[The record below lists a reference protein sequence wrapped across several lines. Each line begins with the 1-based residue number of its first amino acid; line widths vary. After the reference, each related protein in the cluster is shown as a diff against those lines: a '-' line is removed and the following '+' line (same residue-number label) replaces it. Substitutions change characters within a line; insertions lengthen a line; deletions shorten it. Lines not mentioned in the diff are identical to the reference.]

1 MVSTFEICCF
11 SSQHQPDA
19 LPTLINLLHSSSQS
33 IIAMWLL
40 HSRTMELKQFISDND
55 IPPYA
60 ILSHTWGDE
69 EVTFDDWQNLARSP
83 KDVVRKRGYEKID
96 LTCQQAAEE
105 RIDWVWV
112 DTCCIDKKSSAEL
125 SEAINSMF
133 RWYKEAVVCYAYL
146 VDVPFT
152 DSKVKNEK
160 SISGSRWFTRG
171 WTLQELLAPAHVVFF
186 SRNWRRLGTKSGLC
200 DLLRSITRIEQRFLR
215 GDAPLEDASIAKRM
229 SWAAGRST
237 SRSEDMAYCLL
248 GLFDINMPLLYGE
261 GSKAFLRLQGEL
273 VKSYPYDHSIF
284 AWGKIVEEPSFMLKD
299 RTKLDNPDAIKW
311 DAREASKTL
320 GGLLAKSPRDF
331 ASSSDFAPCGNYKHF
346 WNPDMKF
353 LLPTITPGG
362 GIEIELGT
370 KSTTNLAVYHLRD
383 AKVATLRPILL
394 ANLICQY
401 RDSCG
406 PAVALPLMRSGGKTV
421 GRTNEI
427 VVFSQ
432 PLTIPGA
439 LKFSHVFQVD
449 SVMPPKLESG
459 DMFVRLCATSRASF
473 STTYMPPSVFSVGN
487 GLLKVQK
494 NHVGLAFAYKFHLL
508 SDRSL
513 GFFLAFERVVPA
525 LGHTAESETH
535 LTVTLLP
542 TSLSDF
548 SKQHPI
554 VTKRTPRLD
563 WYTSQQ
569 RWSQLITS
577 DFERTNSR
585 TLEAP
590 KDSWEIDVYP
600 FPKIKVTARK
610 TKVERP
616 GGSEKSSYFDLID
629 LSMIDDSP
637 TEQKESR

>member
-1 MVSTFEICCF
+1 
-11 SSQHQPDA
+11 
-19 LPTLINLLHSSSQS
+19 
-33 IIAMWLL
+33 MWLL
-40 HSRTMELKQFISDND
+40 HSRTIELKQFISDND

-69 EVTFDDWQNLARSP
+69 EVTFEDWQTLAKSP
-83 KDVVRKRGYEKID
+83 KNVVRKRGYEKII

-105 RIDWVWV
+105 QIDWVWV

-133 RWYKEAVVCYAYL
+133 RWYKEAEVCYAYL

-160 SISGSRWFTRG
+160 NISGSRWFTRG
-171 WTLQELLAPAHVVFF
+171 WTLQELLAPSHVVFY

-200 DLLRSITRIEQRFLR
+200 DLLHSITRIEQRYLR

-284 AWGKIVEEPSFMLKD
+284 AWGKIVEEPSFILKD
-299 RTKLDNPDAIKW
+299 RKQLENPDAIKW

-331 ASSSDFAPCGNYKHF
+331 ASSSDFAPCGNYRHF
-346 WNPDMKF
+346 WNPDMRF

-362 GIEIELGT
+362 GIDLEPGT

-394 ANLICQY
+394 ANLICQF

-406 PAVALPLMRSGGKTV
+406 PAVAIPLLRSGGKTV

-427 VVFSQ
+427 VILSQ

-439 LKFSHVFQVD
+439 LKFSQVFQVD

-513 GFFLAFERVVPA
+513 GFCLAFERVAPV
-525 LGHTAESETH
+525 LGHGAESGTH
-535 LTVTLLP
+535 TTVTLLP
-542 TSLSDF
+542 TLLSDF

-563 WYTSQQ
+563 WYISQQ

-577 DFERTNSR
+577 EFERTNSR

-590 KDSWEIDVYP
+590 KDSWDTDVYP
-600 FPKIKVTARK
+600 FPRMKVTVRK
-610 TKVERP
+610 TKVEGP
-616 GGSEKSSYFDLID
+616 VGSEKSSYFDLID
-629 LSMIDDSP
+629 ISMIDDY
-637 TEQKESR
+637 TATQKDGR